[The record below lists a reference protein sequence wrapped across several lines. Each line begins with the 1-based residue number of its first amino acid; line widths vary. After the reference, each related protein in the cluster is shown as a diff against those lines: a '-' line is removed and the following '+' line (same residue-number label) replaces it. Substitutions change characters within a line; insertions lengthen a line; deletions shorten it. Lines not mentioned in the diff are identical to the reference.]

1 VKAHVEE
8 DRTGS
13 SLTYV
18 EKKVQV
24 LVQFTK
30 SAAGNSKKNTHFQ
43 KNYIWSTRFSNKQ
56 TRSIKE
62 SITHWSRYRLSD
74 VSPGFAHWNAR
85 NRLLNGSGVKLLFSY
100 MLPEELQFLQVTI
113 RSMLVDDNGEPTLIL
128 RILSLSD
135 PVTVTDDVACSS
147 APSHFQLT
155 DLMSLTGSFFLS
167 WVSKIQPNHWTKR
180 MVNTRLTT

>member
-1 VKAHVEE
+1 MSRETPAVP
-8 DRTGS
+8 TGHD
-13 SLTYV
+13 LKY
-18 EKKVQV
+18 
-24 LVQFTK
+24 
-30 SAAGNSKKNTHFQ
+30 A
-43 KNYIWSTRFSNKQ
+43 
-56 TRSIKE
+56 
-62 SITHWSRYRLSD
+62 
-74 VSPGFAHWNAR
+74 
-85 NRLLNGSGVKLLFSY
+85 
-100 MLPEELQFLQVTI
+100 
-113 RSMLVDDNGEPTLIL
+113 LVDDNGEPILIL